1 MTTKCSESQKN
12 RGYIVV
18 LKIVLKKWK
27 KVLTFV
33 DRGGIIILAPL
44 IQRSANSKR
53 VAKQKSFEKNLKKVV
68 DKSKTAWYNK
78 QAVAEK
84 DNSKE
89 PWELKIEQYTDP
101 ENSKNKGE
109 GIRPW
114 VREEF
119 RTKPSK
125 TGKIKQLELILTGQT
140 INKRVWSWLRMNA
153 GGVLNTC
160 KSSEANQRKF
170 SDGIRFDWA
179 ADGWVTRG

>member
-1 MTTKCSESQKN
+1 MKN
-12 RGYIVV
+12 VEFVYSFQFFW
-18 LKIVLKKWK
+18 KKWK
-27 KVLTFV
+27 KELTFV
-33 DRGGIIILAPL
+33 NKSGNIWLTPL
-44 IQRSANSKR
+44 KQRQASSKR
-53 VAKQKSFEKNLKKVV
+53 VEKSLKNLKKVV
-68 DKSKTAWYNK
+68 DKSKTAWYTK

-84 DNSKE
+84 DNSTE

-125 TGKIKQLELILTGQT
+125 TGKIKQPELILTGQT

-153 GGVLNTC
+153 GGVPNTC
-160 KSSEANQRKF
+160 KSSEAVWRKF
-170 SDGIRFDWA
+170 SDGI
-179 ADGWVTRG
+179 

>member
-1 MTTKCSESQKN
+1 M
-12 RGYIVV
+12 
-18 LKIVLKKWK
+18 
-27 KVLTFV
+27 
-33 DRGGIIILAPL
+33 
-44 IQRSANSKR
+44 
-53 VAKQKSFEKNLKKVV
+53 KKVV
-68 DKSKTAWYNK
+68 DKSETAWYTK

-84 DNSKE
+84 DNSTE

-125 TGKIKQLELILTGQT
+125 TGKIKQPELILTGQT

-153 GGVLNTC
+153 GGVPNTC
-160 KSSEANQRKF
+160 KSSEA
-170 SDGIRFDWA
+170 
-179 ADGWVTRG
+179 V